1 MDKTKV
7 IVIGGGASGLMAAGR
22 AGDLGCNVILLEKMH
37 RLGMK
42 LRITGKGR
50 CNLTNME
57 ELDECIKN
65 YGTKG
70 KFLYNCLAKFF
81 NTDLIDFFEKRGV
94 DTVIERGKRVFPKT
108 GDADGVVNCL
118 VGYTK
123 KNKVTI
129 KTNFRVSKIITD
141 GPRVVGVEGNNRERI
156 DGNAVIIAT
165 GGKSYPLTG
174 STGDGYMLAR
184 MLGHE
189 IIKPVPGLVPLEIK
203 EEYIKEMQGLSL
215 KNIELTVFINE
226 KKIDRIFGEMLFTHY
241 GVSGPIILT
250 ISKEVISKLKH
261 GTVSLS
267 INFKPALSKDTL
279 DKRILREFNEY
290 GKMKYR
296 NILKHLIP
304 MKAIN
309 VFVMLSKIPAD
320 KRGCEMN
327 REKRRRL
334 ITLLSDFKMTV
345 KGPRPIE
352 EAIVTCGGVALD
364 EINPKTMES
373 LLRKGLFFC
382 GEVIDIDGDT
392 GGYNLQAAFSTG
404 YVAGENACRYHP
416 G

>member
-22 AGDLGCNVILLEKMH
+22 AGDLGCDVILLEKMH

-57 ELDECIKN
+57 ELDEFIKN

-108 GDADGVVNCL
+108 GDADDIVNCL

-123 KNKVTI
+123 KNKVTV
-129 KTNFRVSKIITD
+129 KTDFRVSKIITD
-141 GPRVVGVEGNNRERI
+141 GPRVVGVEDNNRERI
-156 DGNAVIIAT
+156 DGNAVIIAA

-174 STGDGYMLAR
+174 STGDSYMLAR

-189 IIKPVPGLVPLEIK
+189 IIKPEPGLVPLEIE

-215 KNIELTVFINE
+215 KNIELTVFING
-226 KKIDRIFGEMLFTHY
+226 KKFNRIFGEMLFTHF

-250 ISKEVISKLKH
+250 ISKEVISKLKN

-267 INFKPALSKDTL
+267 INFKPALSKDSL

-309 VFVMLSKIPAD
+309 VFVMLSKIPED

-327 REKRRRL
+327 REERRRL

-364 EINPKTMES
+364 KINPRTMGS

>member
-22 AGDLGCNVILLEKMH
+22 AGDLGCDVILLEKMH

-108 GDADGVVNCL
+108 GDADDIVNCL
-118 VGYTK
+118 VGYIK

-129 KTNFRVSKIITD
+129 KTDFRVGKIITD
-141 GPRVVGVEGNNRERI
+141 GPRVVGVEGNNNERI
-156 DGNAVIIAT
+156 DGNAVIIAA

-174 STGDGYMLAR
+174 STGDGYMLAK

-189 IIKPVPGLVPLEIK
+189 IIKPEPGLVPLEIE

-226 KKIDRIFGEMLFTHY
+226 KKFNRIFGEMLFTHY

-250 ISKEVISKLKH
+250 ISKEVISKLKQ

-304 MKAIN
+304 IKAIN
-309 VFVMLSKIPAD
+309 VFMNLSKIPAD

-327 REKRRRL
+327 REERRRL

-345 KGPRPIE
+345 KCPRPIE

-364 EINPKTMES
+364 KINPRTMES

-382 GEVIDIDGDT
+382 GEVIDVDGDT

>member
-1 MDKTKV
+1 MDKIKV
-7 IVIGGGASGLMAAGR
+7 LVIGGGASGLMAAGR
-22 AGDLGCNVILLEKMH
+22 AGELGCDVILLEKMH

-57 ELDECIKN
+57 ELDEFIKH
-65 YGTKG
+65 YGVKG

-81 NTDLIDFFEKRGV
+81 NSDLIEFFEKRGV

-108 GDADGVVNCL
+108 GDADDIVDCL
-118 VGYTK
+118 IDYIK

-129 KTNFRVSKIITD
+129 KTDFRVSKIITD
-141 GPRVVGVEGNNRERI
+141 GRRVVGVTGNNDERI
-156 DGNAVIIAT
+156 DGNAVIIAA

-174 STGDGYMLAR
+174 STGDGYMLAK

-189 IIKPVPGLVPLEIK
+189 IIKPEPGLVPLEIE
-203 EEYIKEMQGLSL
+203 EEYIMEMQGLGL
-215 KNIELTVFINE
+215 KNIELTVFVNG
-226 KKIDRIFGEMLFTHY
+226 KKFDQIFGEMLFTHY

-250 ISKEVISKLKH
+250 ISKEVVSKLKQ
-261 GTVSLS
+261 GTTILS
-267 INFKPALSKDTL
+267 VNFKPALSKDSL

-290 GKMKYR
+290 GQMKYK

-304 MKAIN
+304 SKAID
-309 VFVMLSKIPAD
+309 VFMKLSKIPAD
-320 KRGCEMN
+320 KRGCEMK
-327 REKRRRL
+327 REERSRL
-334 ITLLSDFKMTV
+334 IKLLSDFRMTV

-404 YVAGENACRYHP
+404 YVAGENAGRYYA
-416 G
+416 

>member
-57 ELDECIKN
+57 ELDEFIKN

-309 VFVMLSKIPAD
+309 VFVMLSKIPED

-327 REKRRRL
+327 REERRRL